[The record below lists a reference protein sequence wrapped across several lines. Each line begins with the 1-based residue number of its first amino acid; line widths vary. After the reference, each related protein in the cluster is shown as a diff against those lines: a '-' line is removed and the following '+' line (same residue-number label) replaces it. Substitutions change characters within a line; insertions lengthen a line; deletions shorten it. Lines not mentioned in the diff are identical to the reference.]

1 MKTAE
6 IKRVGEDQIQI
17 TINDETFTELHEFFA
32 RMDTLASRRLNEI
45 QETINEALSVKIKT
59 EPNNAD
65 DNLTALNFSNESML
79 VTGQSTGFIWSFY
92 NELDLANTT
101 LKL

>member
-1 MKTAE
+1 MKTSE
-6 IKRVGEDQIQI
+6 IKRVGEDKIQI
-17 TINDETFTELHEFFA
+17 TINDETFTELHEFFD
-32 RMDTLASRRLNEI
+32 RIESLAGRRLNEI
-45 QETINEALSVKIKT
+45 QKTINKALSDKIKA
-59 EPNNAD
+59 EPNNAN

-92 NELDLANTT
+92 NELDLANTA